1 MESRARVL
9 VVDDEESLRSSLTK
23 ILEHYG
29 FCVSVAANATEAIE
43 KIGRLPF
50 DLLLTDLR
58 MPPPGDGFSVI
69 EAMQQARP
77 ACVNL
82 LMSAN
87 LEAAA
92 VPSVSLK
99 ADQIVHKPFSVP
111 SLVKLIQDKL
121 GCREAGLRAGSELGV
136 VGQISKR

>member
-1 MESRARVL
+1 MESKARVL
-9 VVDDEESLRSSLTK
+9 VVDDEESLRTSLMK

-43 KIGRLPF
+43 KIVTDHY

-69 EAMQQARP
+69 EAMQRTRP
-77 ACVNL
+77 TCVNL

-87 LEAAA
+87 LEAGA
-92 VPSVSLK
+92 VPSAMLK
-99 ADQIVHKPFSVP
+99 PDQIVRKPFFIP
-111 SLVKLIQDKL
+111 SLMKMIRDKL
-121 GCREAGLRAGSELGV
+121 GA
-136 VGQISKR
+136 Q